1 MFNKVFFQ
9 ENEKLRP
16 ELADSMTKRTRG
28 KKLGNTGLEKLPA
41 FESPTTR
48 EKTERGFVQQSVR
61 DKLYQ
66 DMLVALHMSI

>member
-1 MFNKVFFQ
+1 
-9 ENEKLRP
+9 
-16 ELADSMTKRTRG
+16 MTKRKRG

-66 DMLVALHMSI
+66 DTLVALHISI